1 MMKNFVLAAI
11 AGIGCTNALKLE
23 ATSTADLLAA
33 TEKKLDLDLKAGAKC
48 MADHG
53 IKNLT
58 KMTHAKLAVVGSHCL
73 IDNSNQGS
81 KNEKTCAKITV
92 GTAIYAS
99 MQDYVGLAKYTRETA
114 SDSKKCVCEARLKHE
129 TNMYRYHKKKYSKCR
144 REKRWW
150 KRNGN
155 ACRSW
160 NKHWYRHYERKMRKV
175 KKNCTFF

>member
-33 TEKKLDLDLKAGAKC
+33 TEKKLDLDLQEGAKC

-81 KNEKTCAKITV
+81 KNEKTCAKIAV
-92 GTAIYAS
+92 GTAIYAG
-99 MQDYVGLAKYTRETA
+99 MQDYIGLARYISETA
-114 SDSKKCVCEARLKHE
+114 NDSKKCVCEASLKHA
-129 TNMYRYHKKKYSKCR
+129 TNNYWKHRNKHSQCR
-144 REKRWW
+144 RERRWW
-150 KRNGN
+150 RRNGN
-155 ACRSW
+155 ACRSYH
-160 NKHWYRHYERKMRKV
+160 KHYYRHYGRQMGRV
-175 KKNCTFF
+175 QRNCTFF